1 MGLNRKNKLK
11 ILLWGIYSPW
21 TMNFVENFLLKDYYE
36 IWILNRG
43 NKKEYKKYIDFYKEK
58 GIHLI
63 EVSPSVSEVFDG
75 KASGNYFKIWYSH
88 ILTIKAVMKEGPFDL
103 INMHYVNY
111 SDLVDVIL
119 LKYLMR
125 TNLILS
131 YWGSDLL
138 REKASRLSSI
148 GNFVK
153 CADFITFDNK
163 DLELA
168 FKEIYK
174 WSDKKAMKT
183 VLFGLPVLDIID
195 EKRSSGFESNIREQ
209 WGISED
215 KIVIAIGYNGMP
227 EQQHKR
233 ILKAVRQ
240 LETEYKEKIILLLQM
255 SYGGT
260 KEYRRSVLTAA
271 KRTGCECIDVQSFL
285 SNEEVAELRII
296 TDIFINAQVTD
307 AFSGSVCEN
316 LFADTVLINAGWLR
330 YKELEMYP
338 FEYLE
343 FGKFNEV
350 EELIKAV
357 LERKPDTS
365 SNRELV
371 WKLRSWECCSL
382 QWEKVYRRVG
392 RQW

>member
-1 MGLNRKNKLK
+1 MK
-11 ILLWGIYSPW
+11 ILLWSIYSPW
-21 TMNFVENFLLKDYYE
+21 TMNFVENFLLKNHYDV
-36 IWILNRG
+36 WILNRG

-58 GIHLI
+58 GVHVI
-63 EVSPSVSEVFDG
+63 EFPKIVSEVFDG
-75 KASGNYFKIWYSH
+75 EASGNYFKIWHSH
-88 ILTIKAVMKEGPFDL
+88 ILIIKAVMKEGPFHL
-103 INMHYVNY
+103 INMHYVSY
-111 SDLVDVIL
+111 SDLADVVL
-119 LKYLMR
+119 LKYFMR

-138 REKASRLSSI
+138 REKESRLSFI

-163 DLELA
+163 DLELT
-168 FKEIYK
+168 FKESYK

-195 EKRSSGFESNIREQ
+195 KKRSNESESNIRKK
-209 WGISED
+209 WGIPED
-215 KIVIAIGYNGMP
+215 KAVIAIGYNGMP

-240 LETEYKEKIILLLQM
+240 LETKYKEKIILLLQM

-260 KEYRRSVLTAA
+260 KEYRSSVLAVA
-271 KRTGCECIDVQSFL
+271 KKTGCEYIDIQSFL

-296 TDIFINAQVTD
+296 TDVFINAQVSD

-316 LFADTVLINAGWLR
+316 LFADTVLINARWLR

-343 FGKFNEV
+343 FGKFKEV

-357 LERKPDTS
+357 LERKPDTLP
-365 SNRELV
+365 NRELV
-371 WKLRSWECCSL
+371 WRLRSWKRCSL
-382 QWEKVYRRVG
+382 QWKKVYRRVC
-392 RQW
+392 R